1 MKKKTATVL
10 CWLAVIACMGV
21 IFYFSSQPATVSQAV
36 SDRFAFLLQLPFG
49 SFIVRK
55 GAHFLEFAGLA
66 VLIFNALHCSSGKFR
81 PVLAFVLTAA
91 YAVTDEIHQIFV
103 EGRACR
109 FFDWLVDCSGAAA
122 ALIFICLIIFLSRK
136 LKRRNSNDG

>member
-1 MKKKTATVL
+1 MKRKLTTVL
-10 CWLAVIACMGV
+10 CWIAVVLCMGA
-21 IFYFSSQPATVSQAV
+21 IFYFSAQTGDTSQGT
-36 SDRFAFLLQLPFG
+36 SDELAFLLNIPFG

-66 VLIFNALHCSSGKFR
+66 VLIFNALHSTCGKFR
-81 PVLAFVLTAA
+81 PYLSFVITAA
-91 YAVTDEIHQIFV
+91 YAATDEIHQLFV

-122 ALIFICLIIFLSRK
+122 ALIFISFLIILSRK
-136 LKRRNSNDG
+136 LKRRNPK

>member
-1 MKKKTATVL
+1 MKRKLTTVL
-10 CWLAVIACMGV
+10 CWIAVVLCMGA
-21 IFYFSSQPATVSQAV
+21 IFYFSAQTGDTSQGT
-36 SDRFAFLLQLPFG
+36 SDELAFLLNIPFG

-66 VLIFNALHCSSGKFR
+66 VLIFNALHSTCGKFR
-81 PVLAFVLTAA
+81 PCLSFVITAA
-91 YAVTDEIHQIFV
+91 YAATDEIHQLFV

-122 ALIFICLIIFLSRK
+122 ALIFISFLIILSRK
-136 LKRRNSNDG
+136 LKRRNPK